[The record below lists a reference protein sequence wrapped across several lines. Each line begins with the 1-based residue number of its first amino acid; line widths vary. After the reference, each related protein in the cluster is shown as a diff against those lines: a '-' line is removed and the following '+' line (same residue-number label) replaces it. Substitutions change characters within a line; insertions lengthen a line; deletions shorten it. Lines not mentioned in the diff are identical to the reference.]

1 MVYKLNNKLFGFFII
16 SFLSFNFIA
25 SNVISNKIYKNNT
38 EVFVNNICFIE
49 NNILPPN
56 PPNIEGPSY
65 CKIWG
70 EYHYNFT
77 ITHKEDIR
85 LISLYV
91 SFGDGTNITKN
102 YKGTSCLKGWPFGY
116 MISISHKWI
125 KSGNFSIKAKVK
137 DYIGTWS
144 EWGEL
149 EIYVAIKDN
158 LNHFNPILL
167 RIIQRF
173 SILESLI

>member
-16 SFLSFNFIA
+16 SFLSFNFIT
-25 SNVISNKIYKNNT
+25 SNVISHKIYKNNL
-38 EVFVNNICFIE
+38 EVFGNNICFIE

-65 CKIWG
+65 CKRWG
-70 EYHYNFT
+70 ECRYNFT
-77 ITHKEDIR
+77 ITHNEDIR

-102 YKGTSCLKGWPFGY
+102 YKGTSCLKGWPSGY

-125 KSGNFSIKAKVK
+125 KSGNYSIKAKVK
-137 DYIGTWS
+137 DYIGAWS
-144 EWGEL
+144 DWAEL

-158 LNHFNPILL
+158 PNYFKPCIFRL
-167 RIIQRF
+167 IQRF
-173 SILESLI
+173 PLLEFLL